1 MNIVA
6 DENLALTEYFF
17 AEFGKIRHVPGR
29 HLQQQDLEDADAE
42 VLLVRSVTQVNAELI
57 ANTALR
63 FVGSATIGTDHLD
76 QSALAAAQIDWA
88 NAPGCNA
95 QAVAEYVVTAILNL
109 RPQCFEHHT
118 VTHTATGT
126 THKLSE
132 RVQPFCLGIVGLG
145 NVGTRLAKLA
155 QHLGWKVLAYDP
167 YVQDAEISQVDLS
180 AVLKQADAVSIH
192 VPLTKSGPHATHH
205 LFNAETLNH
214 MQPEA
219 ILINAARGAVL
230 EEAALIADI
239 QRTGREVVL
248 DVFEHE
254 PVISAQLLDL
264 VKLATPHIAGYSLE
278 GKARGTQMLYDAFCA
293 SLGMPADKDFRTQL
307 PEAAAYFDT
316 RPMLQVL
323 GQHLTQ
329 IYDIQKDDAA
339 LRACLKQGVV
349 DQAAFDALRKHYPLR
364 REWAAHGAAL

>member
-6 DENLALTEYFF
+6 DENLALTDYFF

-57 ANTALR
+57 ANTALS

-76 QSALAAAQIDWA
+76 QHALAAAQIDWA

-95 QAVAEYVVTAILNL
+95 QAVAEYVVTAILTL
-109 RPQCFEHHT
+109 KASLFLDADPT
-118 VTHTATGT
+118 TGMT
-126 THKLSE
+126 KNHSSE
-132 RVQPFCLGIVGLG
+132 SVQPFCLGIVGLG
-145 NVGTRLAKLA
+145 NVGSRLAKLA
-155 QHLGWKVLAYDP
+155 QHLGWQVLAYDP
-167 YVQDAEISQVDLS
+167 YVDDAEISQHDLAS
-180 AVLKQADAVSIH
+180 VLQHADAVSIH
-192 VPLTKSGPHATHH
+192 VPLTRSGADATWH
-205 LFNAETLNH
+205 LFNAETLAQ
-214 MQPEA
+214 MKPEA
-219 ILINAARGAVL
+219 ILINAARGAVV

-239 QRTGREVVL
+239 QRTGRDVVL

-293 SLGMPADKDFRTQL
+293 TLGMPATKDFRTQL
-307 PEAAAYFDT
+307 PEAASYFDT

-323 GQHLTQ
+323 GQHLKQ
-329 IYDIQKDDAA
+329 IYDIQKDDAE

-364 REWAAHGAAL
+364 REWAAHGAPQQ